1 MNIFH
6 ILSILTNVIITA
18 LLLQILLKYT
28 CFILRLTICQFKSY
42 GVVISRDVLGILLFG
57 MLINM
62 FRYPYLF
69 IKIFFLRFVFKMK

>member
-6 ILSILTNVIITA
+6 IISIVTNVIITA
-18 LLLQILLKYT
+18 LLLKILLKYI
-28 CFILRLTICQFKSY
+28 CFIMRFTIYQFKSY

-57 MLINM
+57 TLINM

-69 IKIFFLRFVFKMK
+69 IKIFFIRFIFK